1 MYNTRSN
8 SMRLIFFFLKLDK
21 IRGVSWHLDIFIG
34 SHGILLRFPFQRL
47 VPKALTLWDQENRSL
62 W

>member
-1 MYNTRSN
+1 MYNTRLN
-8 SMRLIFFFLKLDK
+8 NMWLIFLFLKLDK

-47 VPKALTLWDQENRSL
+47 FPKALTLWGLENKSL

>member
-1 MYNTRSN
+1 MDAAET
-8 SMRLIFFFLKLDK
+8 LGKGDAFVLDK
-21 IRGVSWHLDIFIG
+21 IRDVSWHLDIFIG

-47 VPKALTLWDQENRSL
+47 FPKALTLWGLENKSL